1 MRPLPS
7 VAAALR
13 NRSRSIEV
21 MLTILLARR
30 VSAVGPLA
38 PAARCASSPR
48 QLLEA
53 RWSSGGHRPDPAGHA
68 GFDAPADAGVSP
80 VAAFVVCFLI
90 AFIGSSLMNMPEA
103 DDDALAGMSAP
114 PKKKKKK
121 ERASPTKIGWL
132 TTDMRVPLPTLEELE
147 NGCHLLNT
155 LDGERFYLCTAT
167 SKLSESNCELS
178 DDFSAYYN
186 APVYTCIA

>member
-1 MRPLPS
+1 MLSIILSSAAFRPS
-7 VAAALR
+7 V
-13 NRSRSIEV
+13 
-21 MLTILLARR
+21 
-30 VSAVGPLA
+30 PLA
-38 PAARCASSPR
+38 PLRPLRSSLPART
-48 QLLEA
+48 LEA
-53 RWSSGGHRPDPAGHA
+53 AMVTPADIDPILQDMPV
-68 GFDAPADAGVSP
+68 FDAPADAGVSP

-114 PKKKKKK
+114 PKKKKK

>member
-1 MRPLPS
+1 
-7 VAAALR
+7 
-13 NRSRSIEV
+13 
-21 MLTILLARR
+21 MLTIFL
-30 VSAVGPLA
+30 S
-38 PAARCASSPR
+38 PAAFRPSVPPAPLRPLRSSLPAR
-48 QLLEA
+48 SLEA
-53 RWSSGGHRPDPAGHA
+53 AMVTPADIDPILQDMPV
-68 GFDAPADAGVSP
+68 FDAPADAGVSP

>member
-1 MRPLPS
+1 
-7 VAAALR
+7 
-13 NRSRSIEV
+13 
-21 MLTILLARR
+21 MLTIFLSPTAFRPS
-30 VSAVGPLA
+30 VPLA
-38 PAARCASSPR
+38 PLRPLRSSLPARSHEAAMVTPADI
-48 QLLEA
+48 
-53 RWSSGGHRPDPAGHA
+53 DPILQDMPV
-68 GFDAPADAGVSP
+68 FDAPADAGVSP

-155 LDGERFYLCTAT
+155 LDGERFYLCTAA